1 MTEPRLSLAEL
12 KAQVAAASGAPIR
25 AVVHAQIVARTE
37 RSTREQKPYFDF
49 ELGDGATTLRFKI
62 WNNHP
67 FFARCGELEA
77 ESFIEA
83 IGEFTD
89 GGKFGPEFRT
99 LQCRELTDA
108 EREELLLGS
117 VDRRERLAAD
127 FNDVVAKVA
136 SIGDPRLR
144 ALGELFLQKFEAR
157 FRRAAAARNYHHAR
171 RGGLLEH
178 VAQMMRAA
186 DALCGAYPHLNRDL
200 VLAGVLFHDC
210 GKLWECCPSESGF
223 AIEPTETGELLGHI
237 SMGVEIVNRLWN
249 DLRDAGRLAEW
260 EATAPKSDHVRQH
273 LLHLIASHHGEM
285 QFGSPVL
292 PKTPEAMLLHFI
304 DNIDARLE
312 MLAGAYAGASEL
324 APGVFERVAPL
335 TQSAVRPLPHWQ
347 PDAS

>member
-1 MTEPRLSLAEL
+1 MIEPRLSLAEL
-12 KAQVAAASGAPIR
+12 KAQVAVASGASVR
-25 AVVHAQIVARTE
+25 AAVHAQIVALHE
-37 RSTREQKPYFDF
+37 RSTRDQKPYFDF

-62 WNNHP
+62 WNNHA
-67 FFARCGELEA
+67 FFARCGELQDGQ
-77 ESFIEA
+77 FIEA
-83 IGEFTD
+83 VGEFTD
-89 GGKFGPEFRT
+89 SGKFGPEFRT
-99 LQCRELTDA
+99 LQCRELNDL

-117 VDRRERLAAD
+117 IDRRERLAAD
-127 FNDVVAKVA
+127 FDDVVAKFA
-136 SIGDPRLR
+136 SIADPRLR
-144 ALGELFLQKFEAR
+144 GLCELFVQKFEAR

-178 VAQMMRAA
+178 VAQMFRAA
-186 DALCGAYPHLNRDL
+186 DALCGVYPHLNRDL

-210 GKLWECCPSESGF
+210 GKLWECCPAENGF

-237 SMGVEIVNRLWN
+237 SMGIELVNRLWHEMREN
-249 DLRDAGRLAEW
+249 GALAGWEDL
-260 EATAPKSDHVRQH
+260 TPKSDHVRQH

-312 MLAGAYAGASEL
+312 MLAGSYTGSTEL

-335 TQSAVRPLPHWQ
+335 SQNAVRPLPKHSPN
-347 PDAS
+347 PD